1 MSVMTGHKVG
11 RERLD
16 QLIANASAGLLGR
29 QQGDGHWV
37 FPLEADST
45 IPAEYVML
53 RHYLGDPDPAL
64 EARIAKYLRR
74 RRTAEGGWPLYHDGD
89 FNISASV
96 KAYYALKL
104 IGDDPDAPHM
114 AEARAAIL
122 AHGGAARANVFT
134 RFTLALF
141 GQVPWRGVPLMPV
154 EVMLLPRW
162 FPFHMSKV
170 SYWSRTVIVPL
181 VILNALKPV
190 ARNPRGVD
198 IRELFTVPP
207 ERERRFITNPTGS
220 VVGGLFLALDKVLH
234 VLEPAVPKGIRR
246 RAIDRA
252 VAFAR
257 ERMNGDEGLG
267 GIYPAMANLVMAF
280 DALGYPRDHPEVAKA
295 LAAIEKLVVFG
306 DDEDGEVF
314 VQPCPSPVWDTGL
327 AMHALLDAG
336 VEAGDARL
344 RAAAKWLRDRQI
356 LDHVG
361 DWALRRPGVRPG
373 GWAFEYDNDDYPDV
387 DDTALIGMALHR
399 LDAES
404 NSEDNKEAIA
414 RAAEWVIGM
423 QSKNGGW
430 GAFDADNT
438 HSYLNH
444 IPFADHGALLDPPTA
459 DVTARC
465 LGFLTQIGH
474 GRDHPAV
481 ARALDYLRREQEPD
495 GSWFGRWGT
504 NYVYGTWSVVT
515 ALNAAGEDMQ
525 AEHIRRA
532 VDWLKSRQ
540 QPDGGWGEDGAS
552 YWTERK
558 DEVKASTPSQ
568 TAWAVLA
575 LLAAGEVDSD
585 AVTRGIAFLEAHPR
599 EADGVRWQEDLF
611 TAVGFPRV
619 FYLRYHGYASYFPL
633 WAVGRYRSLMDKND
647 RRVAWGI

>member
-1 MSVMTGHKVG
+1 
-11 RERLD
+11 
-16 QLIANASAGLLGR
+16 
-29 QQGDGHWV
+29 
-37 FPLEADST
+37 
-45 IPAEYVML
+45 
-53 RHYLGDPDPAL
+53 
-64 EARIAKYLRR
+64 
-74 RRTAEGGWPLYHDGD
+74 
-89 FNISASV
+89 
-96 KAYYALKL
+96 
-104 IGDDPDAPHM
+104 
-114 AEARAAIL
+114 
-122 AHGGAARANVFT
+122 RANVFT

-181 VILNALKPV
+181 VILNALKPL

-207 ERERRFITNPTGS
+207 EREKHFTTNPTGS
-220 VVGGLFLALDKVLH
+220 VIGGLFLALDKVLH
-234 VLEPAVPKGIRR
+234 LLEPAVPKAIRR

-280 DALGYPRDHPEVAKA
+280 DALGFPRDHPEVAKA
-295 LAAIEKLVVFG
+295 LAAIEKLVVFS

-327 AMHALLDAG
+327 AMHALLEAG
-336 VEAGDARL
+336 VEAGDPRL
-344 RAAAKWLRDRQI
+344 RDAAKWLRDRQI

-361 DWALRRPGVRPG
+361 DWADRRPGVRPG

-387 DDTALIGMALHR
+387 DDTALVGMALHR
-399 LDAES
+399 LDAET

-465 LGFLTQIGH
+465 LAFLTQIGH
-474 GRDHPAV
+474 GRDHPTV

-504 NYVYGTWSVVT
+504 NFVYGTWSVVT

-525 AEHIRRA
+525 ADHIRRA
-532 VDWLKSRQ
+532 VDWLKARQ

-552 YWTERK
+552 YWDGRK

-575 LLAAGEVDSD
+575 LMAAGEVDTD
-585 AVTRGIAFLEAHPR
+585 AVARGIAFLEAHPR

-647 RRVAWGI
+647 RHVAWGI